1 MTTTTTTYNLTSIKQ
16 LIDLNGDKVNFEVQ
30 FKIDAKNGETF
41 DALVVTQEMIDSGG
55 DLNYQKAEGSIGGNI
70 ISDKGQY
77 QNYLLLLKAEKPTE
91 VNVTI
96 QLKDLPPSQ
105 PESLPQQQVPN
116 PNPIPNYPPN
126 PNYLPPNPN
135 YPPPNPNYH
144 NYPPYPIKN
153 KKNKVN
159 WLNIIFIVIGVILV
173 GFVGWMFYKY
183 FTKNQIESQMH
194 QEIDTDKI
202 TNEISKM
209 VDNKI
214 TQIDNKLDNKLSELG
229 SELDEN
235 SKKMSSSFGENFS
248 TLHQQF
254 KNIDDKVNESIV
266 QNSGIVDKVVGKV
279 NDNNQ
284 GLFNQVLD
292 NNKGLVNEVL
302 ENNTGLINKVMEKQS
317 GLITETVESTLDKAS
332 KSLLDL
338 SSVQTQLTD
347 ISSKLDRETSPQLVN
362 PLKTSKKDGLSSQ
375 IKNLKMNSL

>member
-116 PNPIPNYPPN
+116 PNGQPNPNYPQPNPNYPPN
-126 PNYLPPNPN
+126 PNYHN
-135 YPPPNPNYH
+135 YP
-144 NYPPYPIKN
+144 PPYPIKN

-235 SKKMSSSFGENFS
+235 SKKMNTSFGENFS

-279 NDNNQ
+279 NDSNQ

-317 GLITETVESTLDKAS
+317 TVESTLDKAS

-375 IKNLKMNSL
+375 IKNLKMNSM

>member
-91 VNVTI
+91 VIVTI
-96 QLKDLPPSQ
+96 QLNELPP
-105 PESLPQQQVPN
+105 PQQPVPQQ
-116 PNPIPNYPPN
+116 PVPQQPSNYPPN
-126 PNYLPPNPN
+126 YSQPQPN
-135 YPPPNPNYH
+135 YP
-144 NYPPYPIKN
+144 YPYK

-159 WLNIIFIVIGVILV
+159 WVNIIFIVIGVILLS
-173 GFVGWMFYKY
+173 FVVWMFYKY
-183 FTKNQIESQMH
+183 FTKEQIQSQIH
-194 QEIDTDKI
+194 PEIDTDKI
-202 TNEISKM
+202 TNEISKI
-209 VDNKI
+209 VDTKI
-214 TQIDNKLDNKLSELG
+214 NEFDNKLDHKLSELG
-229 SELDEN
+229 SDLDEN
-235 SKKMSSSFGENFS
+235 SKKISSSFGENFS

-302 ENNTGLINKVMEKQS
+302 EKNTGLINKVMEKQS

-338 SSVQTQLTD
+338 SSVQTQLSD

-362 PLKTSKKDGLSSQ
+362 PLKTSKKDGLTSQ

>member
-96 QLKDLPPSQ
+96 QLNELPP
-105 PESLPQQQVPN
+105 PQQPVPQQ
-116 PNPIPNYPPN
+116 PIPQQPIQQQPIPQQPSNYPPN
-126 PNYLPPNPN
+126 YSQPQSN
-135 YPPPNPNYH
+135 YPY
-144 NYPPYPIKN
+144 PYPNK

-159 WLNIIFIVIGVILV
+159 WVNIIFIVIGVILLS
-173 GFVGWMFYKY
+173 FVAWMFYKY
-183 FTKNQIESQMH
+183 YTKEQIQSQSH
-194 QEIDTDKI
+194 SEIDTDKI
-202 TNEISKM
+202 TNEISKI
-209 VDNKI
+209 VDTKI
-214 TQIDNKLDNKLSELG
+214 NEFDNKLDNKLSELG

-235 SKKMSSSFGENFS
+235 SKKISSSFGENFS

-302 ENNTGLINKVMEKQS
+302 EKNTGLINKVMEKQS

-338 SSVQTQLTD
+338 SSVQTQLSD

-362 PLKTSKKDGLSSQ
+362 PLKTSKKDGLTSQ